1 MIIEKIVTKYKIK
14 NKIFKIKMQSG
25 NKDTDLLILQELD
38 DRSLMNTC
46 VLNSYFASLCKD
58 ENFWM
63 NRIIKVHGEDALL
76 LKAKSGNLNNREI
89 YFRLT
94 YPMYKKC
101 FNVKK
106 NADSN
111 LVIEDLY
118 GPKGYIQT
126 DISKAFQEFKNYVIF
141 KTVYTLTEESEKR
154 GEKINKTVKT
164 KLGNKIKKA
173 FANLPS
179 KYSKTVSFSLKLE
192 DTDIASFYAHV
203 LFSKER
209 INFATITEYSIL
221 NLNRKYELFDD
232 DYKFIYKIHEAFKNR
247 QLPLTVTWDEICT
260 HPIFAKKIDRKSID
274 HLLR

>member
-1 MIIEKIVTKYKIK
+1 
-14 NKIFKIKMQSG
+14 MQSG

-63 NRIIKVHGEDALL
+63 NRIIKTHGEHALL
-76 LKAKSGNLNNREI
+76 LKPKFGKLDNREI

-101 FNVKK
+101 FNVKR

-111 LVIEDLY
+111 LVIENLY
-118 GPKGYIQT
+118 GPKGYIET
-126 DISKAFQEFKNYVIF
+126 DTAKSFQEFKNYIIF

-164 KLGNKIKKA
+164 KLGNKIKKTLT
-173 FANLPS
+173 NLPA
-179 KYSKTVSFSLKLE
+179 KYSRTVSPSLRLE
-192 DTDIASFYAHV
+192 DTDIASFYTNV
-203 LFSKER
+203 LFPKER
-209 INFATITEYSIL
+209 IDVASIKEHSIL
-221 NLNRKYELFDD
+221 NLNRKYELSED
-232 DYKFIYKIHEAFKNR
+232 DYKFILQIHTAFKNR

-260 HPIFAKKIDRKSID
+260 HPIFAR
-274 HLLR
+274 